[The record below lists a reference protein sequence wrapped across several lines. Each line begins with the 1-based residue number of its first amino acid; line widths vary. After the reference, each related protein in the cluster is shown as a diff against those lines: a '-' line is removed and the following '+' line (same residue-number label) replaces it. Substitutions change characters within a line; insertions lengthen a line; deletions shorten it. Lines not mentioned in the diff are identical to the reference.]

1 MKLHFTTSDHHQQ
14 QPLQH
19 KNKTYNHTL
28 TQTRQ
33 FGPRLMT
40 WHDTPWKGIQRQ
52 CSSDMA
58 NIRQLIQKIILK
70 EHQRLAK
77 WRQRDTRLRDVL
89 WCQQKR
95 KMHAEQCYIIILFF
109 VLCFCVS
116 ALSGGTEEEEE
127 ESYVFNLA
135 LSICCT
141 VISLTVKRRY

>member
-58 NIRQLIQKIILK
+58 NKRQLIQKIILK

-77 WRQRDTRLRDVL
+77 WRQRDTRLRDGVL

-127 ESYVFNLA
+127 SSVFNLA

-141 VISLTVKRRY
+141 VLSLTVKRRS

>member
-58 NIRQLIQKIILK
+58 NKRQLIQKIILK

-95 KMHAEQCYIIILFF
+95 KMHAEQCYIIILCIMFLRECTLWRDRRRRRG
-109 VLCFCVS
+109 VICFQFS
-116 ALSGGTEEEEE
+116 T
-127 ESYVFNLA
+127 FNMLYCN
-135 LSICCT
+135 I
-141 VISLTVKRRY
+141 VDR